1 MTQFLMFAGNAYYP
15 DGGALDFRGYA
26 DSAQEAEASLKE
38 ICKDLMFEPW
48 AHYVTPAGEVVE
60 VPVSGDGEDGFED
73 PAKMDGVSGGS
84 R

>member
-26 DSAQEAEASLKE
+26 DSAQEAESKLKE
-38 ICKDLMFEPW
+38 ICKDVVGPW
-48 AHYVTPAGEVVE
+48 AHYVTPSGEVVD
-60 VPVSGDGEDGFED
+60 VPVSGDGRDLFLN
-73 PAKMDGVSGGS
+73 PAKMDGAGVI